1 MVEALKLPK
10 VMNINPNSAMNK
22 VEELKTFIDEQ
33 SIDIAFISESHER
46 ENRKLENKFHL
57 ENYKVVSNIHQREGK
72 GGRPAL
78 IVNTENYDVEDITNT
93 LISIPWGVEITWA
106 IITPKTVATDSL
118 VKKIVLGAIYSKPNS
133 KKKSATLDHIAETYN
148 FLNAKYGRG
157 LYWILAGDTND
168 MKLDMILNLHP
179 SLKSVVT
186 KPTRLN
192 PDKILDNI
200 ITDLSSYYQT
210 PECLPPLDAD
220 EGSGGKPS
228 DHKIVVM
235 EPINTINN
243 KSARITR
250 NIVVRPLKQSGID
263 LFKYWLDNQSWNEVF
278 EAKTVDEKAEL
289 FQNLLLTKLNEVLPM
304 KTKKISSV
312 DQPFC
317 TDEMKRLKRLKC
329 REYSKNRC
337 SQKWRDLNQRYQKE
351 ILRAKNKYYKKIIK
365 DLKTSNTSQ
374 WYSKLKR
381 LCAYDQQKFQ
391 PLIVESLKHLTDDK
405 QAEEI
410 ADKFAR
416 VSQEYEPLKKENIEI
431 PEFDS
436 KSVPK
441 FSPKDVQKHLE
452 WIKTRKSVPP
462 GDLPPQL
469 IKMFAKQLSVPLCEI
484 LNSSIAQG
492 KWSKLWKCEMVTP
505 VPKVYPPK
513 TPEDLRN
520 ISCLLTFNKVCE
532 KMISELMI
540 EDIMKNLDK
549 SQYANQKGVSLQ
561 HYLVKMINKI
571 LEDTDKTNSSEV
583 NAIIA
588 TMVDWKEAFPR
599 QCPKLG
605 IEAFIKCG
613 VRGSLIPLLVNYLQD
628 RKMKVKWRG
637 LTSSERDLHGGGPQG
652 ATFGIWEYLV
662 QSNDNAECVSPEYR
676 YKFVDDLT
684 ILEKINLLVIG
695 LASFNCQATVPS
707 NIPTHNQFIP
717 PEHLKT
723 QSYLKKIQEWTQNQ
737 KMKLN
742 KKKTK
747 VMIFN
752 FSKDHKFTT
761 DLKID
766 EDTLEIVDQAKL
778 LGVIITND
786 LKWDKNTEY
795 LIKKA
800 NSRMELLRK
809 VAEFTT
815 SMEDKKD
822 IYVLYIRSILEQ
834 SCVVW
839 HSSLTQENSEDL
851 ERVQKC
857 AARIIMGNEYK
868 NYEDALQKI
877 SLDTLKE
884 RRNTLCINFARKCS
898 ESENERSNDIF
909 KKTEKI
915 HRMITRNEEIYD
927 VKYAKTERLKKSTI
941 PYLQRLL
948 NSDERKTKRR
958 PG

>member
-1 MVEALKLPK
+1 
-10 VMNINPNSAMNK
+10 MNVNPNSAMNK
-22 VEELKTFIDEQ
+22 LEELKMFIDEQ
-33 SIDIAFISESHER
+33 SIDVAFISESHDR
-46 ENRKLENKFHL
+46 QNKKLEDHFDL

-78 IVNTENYDVEDITNT
+78 IVNTENYHVEDITNT

-106 IITPKTVATDSL
+106 IITPKTVAADSL
-118 VKKIVLGAIYSKPNS
+118 VKRIVLGSIYSKPNS
-133 KKKSATLDHIAETYN
+133 KKKTATLDHIAETYN
-148 FLNAKYGRG
+148 FLNAKFGRG

-186 KPTRLN
+186 EPTRLN

-200 ITDLSSYYQT
+200 ITDMSSYYQA
-210 PECLPPLDAD
+210 PECLSPLEAD
-220 EGSGGKPS
+220 KGSGGKPS

-235 EPINTINN
+235 EPINSLNN
-243 KSARITR
+243 KCARITR
-250 NIVVRPLKQSGID
+250 NILVRPLKQSGID
-263 LFKYWLDNQSWNEVF
+263 LFKYWLNSQSWKEVF
-278 EAKTVDEKAEL
+278 EASTVDDKAEV

-304 KTKKISSV
+304 KKKKVSSV

-317 TDEMKRLKRLKC
+317 SNEMKRLKRLKC
-329 REYSKNRC
+329 REYRKNRC
-337 SQKWRDLNQRYQKE
+337 SEKWRDLNQRYQKE
-351 ILRAKNKYYKKIIK
+351 VLKAKRQYYKKIIK

-381 LCAYDQQKFQ
+381 LCAYDQQKFE
-391 PLIVESLKHLTDDK
+391 PLIVESLKHLSDDK

-416 VSQEYEPLKKENIEI
+416 VSQEYEPLKKEDIEI
-431 PEFDS
+431 PKFET

-452 WIKTRKSVPP
+452 EIKTKKSVPP
-462 GDLPPQL
+462 GDIPPQL
-469 IKMFAKQLSVPLCEI
+469 IKMFAEQLSVPLCEI
-484 LNSSIAQG
+484 LNSSVVQG

-532 KMISELMI
+532 KMIAELMI
-540 EDIMKNLDK
+540 EDIMKNLDI

-571 LEDTDKTNSSEV
+571 LEDTDNNNNSEV
-583 NAIIA
+583 NAILA

-662 QSNDNAECVSPEYR
+662 QSNDNAEFVDPEYR

-684 ILEKINLLVIG
+684 LLEKINLLIIG
-695 LASFNCQATVPS
+695 LASSNCKATVPS

-723 QSYLKKIQEWTQNQ
+723 QTYLKNIQEWTKNQ

-747 VMIFN
+747 AMIFN
-752 FSKDHKFTT
+752 FSKHHKFTT

-766 EDTLEIVDQAKL
+766 DETLEIVSQAKL
-778 LGVIITND
+778 LGVVITND

-800 NSRMELLRK
+800 HSRMELLRK

-815 SMEDKKD
+815 SIEDKKE
-822 IYVLYIRSILEQ
+822 IYILYIRSILEQ

-839 HSSLTQENSEDL
+839 HSSLTKENSDDL

-857 AARIIMGNEYK
+857 AARIIMGNKYK
-868 NYEDALQKI
+868 DYEDALQKKQYRF
-877 SLDTLKE
+877 LRT
-884 RRNTLCINFARKCS
+884 
-898 ESENERSNDIF
+898 
-909 KKTEKI
+909 
-915 HRMITRNEEIYD
+915 
-927 VKYAKTERLKKSTI
+927 
-941 PYLQRLL
+941 
-948 NSDERKTKRR
+948 
-958 PG
+958 